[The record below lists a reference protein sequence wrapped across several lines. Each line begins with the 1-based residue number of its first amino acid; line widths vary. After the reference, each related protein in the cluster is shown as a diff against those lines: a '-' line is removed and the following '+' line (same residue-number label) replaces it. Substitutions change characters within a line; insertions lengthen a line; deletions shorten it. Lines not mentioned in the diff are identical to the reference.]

1 MKRVPLA
8 GIENSLPNAT
18 TTNLNKS
25 QTKKPNAKEINH
37 HTNHATILTELQQI
51 VELNITNEIDKKRA
65 LTIINELRGGG
76 SSSLVQS
83 TPILPPQPP
92 TTTMSTGG
100 FAVFVESS
108 SSTATDGVPMSIESS
123 RSNVLLMDEG
133 ADGERPKVMRRS
145 SRRASLAVGGQ
156 SSMSSLL
163 TLPPPSSSS
172 SSSSS
177 SSKDSSSSH
186 SLSMVDGERE
196 NTVATVGSEPASL
209 QGKRG
214 RGGKKGGA
222 ASAAA
227 STTLTTPSTVV
238 GVSSSEQD
246 GGDRMVTDVVDLM
259 QPPAVVV
266 EQSLTRDRD
275 SNTTTDNEA
284 FVQSSSSRSPDRHS
298 PGDGYH
304 GQSNKAPRPTL
315 EASSPALSRRVRSL
329 SLADNDHDNDYGN
342 GGDERD
348 VQHQLD
354 GDAVCSYETA
364 MVVMTEEGEGVVGVR
379 VVDTAVCVEG
389 QQVPIAAVDGDIP
402 AAVFHYSQMVVE
414 EESNINTT
422 TNPPSDDTAEEA
434 SWWPMHGGPAVAA
447 SEEAEG
453 QGKIGDG
460 QNNMED
466 KAVASAGK
474 GRGKGRGRGR
484 PKAVSSDDGAA
495 VDVVSASRSSSKG
508 RRASMRFV
516 VATAAGTRK
525 GRGSSEVTA
534 TSNPDEASETL
545 THKQGQETDQPA
557 EEQEHGQEAA
567 LYMVSPT
574 MAASSSSL
582 AALSLDGEQQQQ
594 QQPVSSSPPSHT
606 QVTMSE
612 ETVLPPLSLAGM
624 GQDHDV
630 SLLSLDLGLD
640 PSEAVQGLATE
651 PGKGLSGFSLSTGRG
666 SSGSSSSEGMRRY
679 QALLQWCSS
688 DWRNDEDNDE
698 KDVVI
703 GDGRKEG
710 TGAVE
715 VNGHLVAT
723 TDEEVDASD
732 AADVV
737 MGEHTSSVGGRRA
750 LVCAAEAAAGLT
762 LGDIRGRMIDTGY
775 PEGADTSG
783 SANSSPCLPRRSSNS
798 PSKGGLD
805 VEDREEL
812 MAIDDNGGDDGGG
825 DDCDDH
831 RMVMDHALP
840 LPHPSTLTIPQETDV
855 ELLVQD
861 DSGHVA
867 CCRHQLE
874 VVVLYSVSALAYF

>member
-25 QTKKPNAKEINH
+25 QTKKPNAKEFNH
-37 HTNHATILTELQQI
+37 LTNHATILTELQQI

-65 LTIINELRGGG
+65 LTIINELRGGD
-76 SSSLVQS
+76 SSNLVQS

-92 TTTMSTGG
+92 TTTMTTGG

-123 RSNVLLMDEG
+123 RSNVLLLDEG
-133 ADGERPKVMRRS
+133 ADGERPKLMRRS

-172 SSSSS
+172 SSS
-177 SSKDSSSSH
+177 KDSH

-246 GGDRMVTDVVDLM
+246 GGDRMATDVVDLM

-266 EQSLTRDRD
+266 EQSLTRDPD

-389 QQVPIAAVDGDIP
+389 QQVHIAAVDGDIP
-402 AAVFHYSQMVVE
+402 ATVFDYSQMVVE
-414 EESNINTT
+414 EETNINTT

-434 SWWPMHGGPAVAA
+434 SWWPMHCGPAVAA

-453 QGKIGDG
+453 QGKIGEG
-460 QNNMED
+460 QNNVED

-594 QQPVSSSPPSHT
+594 QQPVSSSPPSHA

-651 PGKGLSGFSLSTGRG
+651 PGQGLSGFSLSTGRG

-688 DWRNDEDNDE
+688 DWHNDEDNDE
-698 KDVVI
+698 KDMVI

-723 TDEEVDASD
+723 TDEEVDA
-732 AADVV
+732 ADGV

-798 PSKGGLD
+798 PSKSGLD

-812 MAIDDNGGDDGGG
+812 MAIGNGGGDDG
-825 DDCDDH
+825 DDH

-840 LPHPSTLTIPQETDV
+840 LPHPSTLNHPPETDV
-855 ELLVQD
+855 ELLVQED
-861 DSGHVA
+861 PGHVA
-867 CCRHQLE
+867 YCRHQLE
-874 VVVLYSVSALAYF
+874 VTIYYIASALAYF